1 MDISQAVVDFTTLA
15 IQAGGYMELD
25 RLYLQN
31 RIIALIGED
40 SLDKVVFEN
49 QPESSLVLLDKLI
62 AKAKEN
68 GVIDDSLAQ
77 KEILEAQLMDFL
89 TPPPSVVNAFFA
101 QHYAKQPED
110 ATNYFFQLCQEND
123 YIKTR
128 AIAKNV
134 VFPAE
139 TEYGNLEITINLSK
153 PEKDPKEIA
162 AMRSVATVNYPKCM
176 LCMENEGYKGRVD
189 YPARTNHRIIRMNL
203 NGESWGF
210 QYSPYAYYNEH
221 CIILSEEHRPMKI
234 SRATFERLLSII
246 EVFPHYFVGSN
257 ADLPIVGGSILSHD
271 HYQGGKHT
279 FAMAKAPIEKEIS
292 LSVFKNIKAGIVKW
306 PLSVIRLQGMDKNEM
321 INACEYILQAWKQY
335 SDESVSIKAYSED
348 GTAHHTV
355 TPIARKNGELYEVD
369 LVLRDNNVSAEFP
382 DGIFHPHPDVQHI
395 KKENIGLI
403 EVMGLAVLPPRLL
416 PELLEV
422 EKYVLNMPNEIAAY
436 HKVWADEMM
445 LRHEFKKEHAM
456 AIIREEV
463 GQIFARVLEDAGV
476 FKRDVV
482 GQNAFLRFAATL

>member
-162 AMRSVATVNYPKCM
+162 AMRSVATVNYPKC
-176 LCMENEGYKGRVD
+176 
-189 YPARTNHRIIRMNL
+189 
-203 NGESWGF
+203 
-210 QYSPYAYYNEH
+210 
-221 CIILSEEHRPMKI
+221 LSLI
-234 SRATFERLLSII
+234 
-246 EVFPHYFVGSN
+246 
-257 ADLPIVGGSILSHD
+257 
-271 HYQGGKHT
+271 
-279 FAMAKAPIEKEIS
+279 
-292 LSVFKNIKAGIVKW
+292 
-306 PLSVIRLQGMDKNEM
+306 
-321 INACEYILQAWKQY
+321 
-335 SDESVSIKAYSED
+335 
-348 GTAHHTV
+348 
-355 TPIARKNGELYEVD
+355 
-369 LVLRDNNVSAEFP
+369 
-382 DGIFHPHPDVQHI
+382 HI
-395 KKENIGLI
+395 
-403 EVMGLAVLPPRLL
+403 
-416 PELLEV
+416 
-422 EKYVLNMPNEIAAY
+422 
-436 HKVWADEMM
+436 
-445 LRHEFKKEHAM
+445 
-456 AIIREEV
+456 
-463 GQIFARVLEDAGV
+463 
-476 FKRDVV
+476 
-482 GQNAFLRFAATL
+482 